1 MGLLALGAALLFALD
16 TFLVVVGPS
25 PAFDLPVA
33 LWVQRAHWGPLIYA
47 FDLINSTAGWVQL
60 VVAVVLMG
68 IVLVFHRRDGAL
80 MVLASI
86 ASLLDNVLKS
96 VVGRERPTADL
107 VNIVTPAG
115 GYSYPSGH
123 ATFFTWISFMLAF
136 TFAPRLSS
144 RWRWVPWV
152 VAAIVI
158 VLTCLARVWAGDH
171 WPSDVAGGFLLGLAW
186 SAGVIWVADRF
197 RRPAS

>member
-60 VVAVVLMG
+60 VVAVVLVG
-68 IVLVFHRRDGAL
+68 IVLVFNRRDGAL
-80 MVLASI
+80 TVLASI

-136 TFAPRLSS
+136 TFAPRLSR